1 MSQIFYHHFSQVE
14 AYDYS
19 EGFVEMM
26 RSEESRRELTNLTCY
41 QGDSH
46 VQQSYSQNKF
56 DLILGC
62 NLIDRLHTPS
72 LWIKQSKVV
81 TDLLIR
87 LQSSK

>member
-1 MSQIFYHHFSQVE
+1 MIRTLFSQVE

-26 RSEESRRELTNLTCY
+26 KSEERRRELTNLTCY

-46 VQQSYSQNKF
+46 LQQSYSQDKF
-56 DLILGC
+56 DLIFGC

-81 TDLLIR
+81 PSCHWSCY
-87 LQSSK
+87 QSSE